1 MATASACSSNAS
13 CSSSLSSRSGATLH
27 PRRAGS
33 DACGNSAS
41 SQSKWRSLLNLH
53 TPPSKSPRYGS
64 GATILNPCHHYY
76 HCTCTRQWFET
87 GADSCPLCCQ
97 LPNIAAPLLPPLQQ
111 DGDGAVHLPQAQ
123 DGAAPQL
130 PQQQDGD
137 GAVHLPQAAEDGA
150 ALDEDDGDVFNGV
163 RLLYFNV

>member
-1 MATASACSSNAS
+1 MDPKKDIVEGCSSNQNGEV
-13 CSSSLSSRSGATLH
+13 CSICTLPLQDH
-27 PRRAGS
+27 P
-33 DACGNSAS
+33 
-41 SQSKWRSLLNLH
+41 
-53 TPPSKSPRYGS
+53 
-64 GATILNPCHHYY
+64 ATILNPCHHYY
-76 HCTCTRQWFET
+76 HCTCIRQWFET

-97 LPNIAAPLLPPLQQ
+97 LPNIAALLPPLQQ

-150 ALDEDDGDVFNGV
+150 ALDEDDGDVFNIV
-163 RLLYFNV
+163 PLL